1 MNWRKRV
8 QKLLLL
14 QGLSWQ
20 IVAKIDRW
28 FVVVLLIRMFTQVA
42 QIVTANNNCWFI
54 TCQQS
59 GDSPGQCD
67 HPFLTLVSVTLL
79 CVKQPLT
86 SDHPN
91 PIVSTCCLTIHR
103 NLQCQTNSTDLIWP
117 TSPGVMNRN
126 PQIIKQASATT
137 SAVSDGYPI
146 PDPIMFSN
154 TRTQPK
160 IFSE

>member
-8 QKLLLL
+8 QKLLLF

-79 CVKQPLT
+79 CAKQPLT
-86 SDHPN
+86 TPSYPPVAWPSLEIFSVKPTRLIWYDQHLPVWWTETLKSLSKQV
-91 PIVSTCCLTIHR
+91 PPQV
-103 NLQCQTNSTDLIWP
+103 QCQMGTWYP
-117 TSPGVMNRN
+117 T
-126 PQIIKQASATT
+126 Q
-137 SAVSDGYPI
+137 
-146 PDPIMFSN
+146 
-154 TRTQPK
+154 
-160 IFSE
+160 